1 MSKKSK
7 KEIDQLDLKLK
18 QSPLNRIAKYKE
30 RFELFRAHWNIKRY
44 TKSTWV
50 WFTIVLSFSMLLTQI
65 YTIQKNTSVLPKV
78 IPLFRIYVDAENTL
92 TPTEYIYII
101 PILSLL
107 IIIVGIIFSNKY
119 YNKQRNLS
127 NTLLWTMFLGNLVL
141 TLSLIRL
148 INLY

>member
-7 KEIDQLDLKLK
+7 KEDTQLNLKLK
-18 QSPLNRIAKYKE
+18 QSPFNKIAKYKE
-30 RFELFRAHWNIKRY
+30 RFELFRAHWDIRRY

-50 WFTIVLSFSMLLTQI
+50 WFTIILSFSMLLTQI
-65 YTIQKNTSVLPKV
+65 YTIRRNISILPKE
-78 IPLFRIYVDAENTL
+78 IPLFRIYVSADSTL
-92 TPTEYIYII
+92 APTAYIYII

-107 IIIVGIIFSNKY
+107 MILVGIIFSNKY

-127 NTLLWTMFLGNLVL
+127 NTLLWTMFLSNLIL